1 MATCKAKSCGREFL
15 WCRTEQNKGIP
26 IDAER
31 GDDGVLRP
39 TVVDD
44 GNVTMTDRK
53 VQAPGG
59 MVPVVRVGARG
70 SGQHVAHFTTCP
82 ERDTFRS
89 NRKKT
94 R

>member
-1 MATCKAKSCGREFL
+1 MATCRSSKCGREFI
-15 WCRTEQNKGIP
+15 WARSEQNKGIP

-39 TVVDD
+39 TVVED
-44 GNVTMTDRK
+44 GNVTMTDR
-53 VQAPGG
+53 VAPGTG
-59 MVPVVRVGARG
+59 GRMVPVVRVGARG
-70 SGQHVAHFTTCP
+70 SGPHVAHFTTCP
-82 ERDTFRS
+82 DSDSFR